1 MKLKKA
7 GILFLLVTGCTTIT
21 TQAQLVKKT
30 VGDQKTADWY
40 NLSADKDQ
48 VYGAEIN
55 KAYDFL
61 KGKTPKK
68 TPLVAIIGQGLDVE
82 HEDFKDA
89 VWTNKLEKADG
100 IDNDEN
106 GWVDDL
112 QGWNFLGNAK
122 GEAFEELS
130 TEGDREYFRLHDKY
144 DGIFFTGT
152 DYLKFDDLLNKP
164 VVVPAP
170 ANLAE
175 YKYYRYTLTG
185 KSRLVNAS
193 LSFYFTK
200 FMKYYLTND
209 FDQQVK
215 KLYPDP
221 SKVTYVEFS
230 KIDLTTNNKPDTLK
244 MIAYSLLSTFMG
256 TQAPNTAKGTPYI
269 TFDAF
274 KEHYL
279 KTSGKSKENFDAL
292 LAKHVDAS
300 KIIGNNWADINQ
312 KSYGNNNL
320 YSKSAFASTM
330 AAGIISGTRNNGMGI
345 NGISNAQILPLR
357 VYPQKGDPYY
367 KDLALAIRYAADQ
380 NSDVILLSTP
390 NEVYPAYEA
399 KWVNDALLYAEQ
411 KGALV
416 IAPVVDAAQNL
427 STVSYYPNKH
437 ISLQKELNNMITVA
451 ASDSIGN
458 PSMNANYGKK
468 ELDLFAPGLN
478 VSTAYLGDT
487 YRKGSG
493 SIISAA
499 TVAGVAALVKSYYPE
514 IKAPQ
519 LRSLILNNVTRREG
533 VEIEKRVIVNGSAV
547 TDLYLFDELC
557 ASGGIVNGYKAIVAA
572 DELSKKRSK

>member
-7 GILFLLVTGCTTIT
+7 GILFLLTVSCSIVTA
-21 TQAQLVKKT
+21 QAQLVKKT
-30 VGDQKTADWY
+30 NATEKTADWY

-68 TPLVAIIGQGLDVE
+68 RPLVAIIGQGLDIE
-82 HEDFKDA
+82 HEDLTKA
-89 VWTNKLEKADG
+89 AWTNKLEKEDG
-100 IDNDEN
+100 IDNDKN
-106 GWVDDL
+106 GWIDDL

-122 GEAFEELS
+122 GETIEELS

-152 DYLKFDDLLNKP
+152 DYVKFDDLLNKP

-170 ANLAE
+170 ADLKE
-175 YKYYRYTLTG
+175 YKYYRHTLSA

-193 LSFYFTK
+193 LSYYFSK
-200 FMKYYLTND
+200 FIKYYLVND

-230 KIDLTTNNKPDTLK
+230 KIDLTTNNKPDTVK

-256 TQAPNTAKGTPYI
+256 TQSPNAPKGTPYI

-279 KTSGKSKENFDAL
+279 KISGKSKEIFDGL
-292 LAKHVDAS
+292 LAKQVDVG
-300 KIIGNNWADINQ
+300 KTIGNNWADINQ
-312 KSYGNNNL
+312 KNYGNNNL
-320 YSKSAFASTM
+320 YSKSAFVSTM
-330 AAGIISGTRNNGMGI
+330 AAGIIAGTRNNGIGI
-345 NGISNAQILPLR
+345 NGISDAQILPLR

-380 NSDVILLSTP
+380 QSDVILLSTP
-390 NEVYPAYEA
+390 NEIYPAYEA
-399 KWVNDALLYAEQ
+399 KWVNEALLYAEQ

-416 IAPVVDAAQNL
+416 IAPVVDLAQDL
-427 STVSYYPNKH
+427 SKVSYYPNKH
-437 ISLQKELNNMITVA
+437 ISLQKELHNFITVA
-451 ASDSIGN
+451 ASDSTGK
-458 PSMNANYGKK
+458 PSMNANYGKT
-468 ELDLFAPGLN
+468 ELDLFAPGIN
-478 VSTAYLGDT
+478 VSTTYLGDT
-487 YRKGSG
+487 YRKGTG

-514 IKAPQ
+514 LKAPQ

-533 VEIEKRVIVNGSAV
+533 VEIEKKVALNGSVV
-547 TDLYLFDELC
+547 TDLFLFEELC
-557 ASGGIVNGYKAIVAA
+557 ASGGILNGYKTLLAA
-572 DELSKKRSK
+572 EEQSKTK